1 MADRRTPFVNADE
14 RDTLLAFLDYLRES
28 IIVKVTGLDTDT
40 VRRTLVPS
48 GTNLLGLVKHLTT
61 SETYWFQ
68 WSLAG
73 HDVTIP
79 ADALDGADTTES
91 VVAAYRDAIRRNNE
105 IVAATPDLG
114 LLSAHHHGK
123 EGPMS
128 LRWILVHMVEETG
141 RHAGHADI
149 LREQLD
155 GQTGR

>member
-28 IIVKVTGLDTDT
+28 VIVKATGLDADA
-40 VRRTLVPS
+40 VRRRLVPS

-68 WSLAG
+68 RSFAG
-73 HDVTIP
+73 RDVTIP
-79 ADALDGADTTES
+79 ADSLDGADTTES
-91 VVAAYRDAIRRNNE
+91 VVSAYRDAIRRNNE
-105 IVAATPDLG
+105 IVATAPDLDA
-114 LLSAHHHGK
+114 LSAHHHGK

-128 LRWILVHMVEETG
+128 LRWVLVHMVEETA